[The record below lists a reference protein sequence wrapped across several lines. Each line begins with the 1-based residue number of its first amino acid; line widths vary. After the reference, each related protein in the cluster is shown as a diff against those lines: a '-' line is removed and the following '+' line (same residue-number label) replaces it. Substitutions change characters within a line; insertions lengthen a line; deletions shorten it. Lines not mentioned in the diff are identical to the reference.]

1 MARTMGRLK
10 AAWVERIKV
19 RLEAGKSQ
27 EPKDID
33 MHCDGHGL
41 YLQVSER
48 GASWIFRYTRN
59 GRKPEMGLG
68 SLSLFGIEEARAMA
82 LDARKL
88 LHAGIDPLE
97 HRNAVTM
104 ACVSLPAR
112 TRSIWDGTP
121 PQSQLRLRRGAKL

>member
-97 HRNAVTM
+97 HRNAVR
-104 ACVSLPAR
+104 A
-112 TRSIWDGTP
+112 
-121 PQSQLRLRRGAKL
+121 QAKLGEMK